1 MAKIAQDKIY
11 VSPDLYE
18 LVWKPIEEEMEGMED
33 IYFSPIGA
41 FHQIGIEYLQN
52 EDGMNMNNLYAIHRL
67 SSTKELVKRRMNNPS
82 KKVALFG
89 GINYNAS
96 LENMR
101 GTSSVDRKEENDVAR
116 TLDIESTNVR
126 ALEANGKISYLPGTL
141 KEVNSIN
148 EVWGESNKS
157 DVLLYRGDE
166 GAESS
171 FKDISNK
178 DCSVIHVAT
187 HGFFYKQDD
196 KQIIRDIDQRFR
208 DLSLHFVSDDIQ
220 VIDEDKMLTR
230 SGLIFAGADNTIN
243 NVTIPQGVDDGIL
256 YADEISNLNLGNV
269 NLVVL
274 SACQSGLGNV
284 ANSEGVF
291 GLQRG
296 FKLAGAHSII
306 MSLWKVDDNATQI
319 LMTEFYKNVVAGKN
333 YQEAFAEAQNTLRL
347 EENGKYDSPQYWA
360 AFILLDDICP

>member
-1 MAKIAQDKIY
+1 
-11 VSPDLYE
+11 
-18 LVWKPIEEEMEGMED
+18 
-33 IYFSPIGA
+33 
-41 FHQIGIEYLQN
+41 
-52 EDGMNMNNLYAIHRL
+52 
-67 SSTKELVKRRMNNPS
+67 MNNPS

-96 LENMR
+96 LEKMR
-101 GTSSVDRKEENDVAR
+101 GTSSVDRKEDDVAR

-126 ALEANGKISYLPGTL
+126 ELEANGKISYLPGTL

-148 EVWGESNKS
+148 EVWGKSDKS
-157 DVLLYRGDE
+157 DVLLYRGDD
-166 GAESS
+166 GTESS

-178 DCSVIHVAT
+178 DCSVIHIAT
-187 HGFFYKQDD
+187 HGFFCKQDD
-196 KQIIRDIDQRFR
+196 KRIVRDMDQRFR
-208 DLSLHFVSDDIQ
+208 DLSLHFVNDDIQ

-243 NVTIPQGVDDGIL
+243 NVTIPQGVDD
-256 YADEISNLNLGNV
+256 EISNLNLGNI

-319 LMTEFYKNVVAGKN
+319 LMTEFYKNIVAGKN

>member
-1 MAKIAQDKIY
+1 
-11 VSPDLYE
+11 
-18 LVWKPIEEEMEGMED
+18 
-33 IYFSPIGA
+33 
-41 FHQIGIEYLQN
+41 
-52 EDGMNMNNLYAIHRL
+52 
-67 SSTKELVKRRMNNPS
+67 
-82 KKVALFG
+82 
-89 GINYNAS
+89 
-96 LENMR
+96 MR
-101 GTSSVDRKEENDVAR
+101 GTGSDARKEDYATR
-116 TLDIESTNVR
+116 TLDMESTNVR
-126 ALEANGKISYLPGTL
+126 ALEENGKISYLPGTL
-141 KEVNSIN
+141 KEVNNIN
-148 EVWGESNKS
+148 EVLGEADKS

-166 GAESS
+166 GTESS

-178 DCSVIHVAT
+178 DCSVIHIAT

-196 KQIIRDIDQRFR
+196 TQKAIDTDHLFR
-208 DLSLHFVSDDIQ
+208 DLNLHFISDDIQ

-274 SACQSGLGNV
+274 SACQSGLGNI
-284 ANSEGVF
+284 ASSEGVF

-296 FKLAGAHSII
+296 FKLAGVHSII

-319 LMTEFYKNVVAGKN
+319 LMTEFYKNIVAGKS

-347 EENGKYDSPQYWA
+347 EEDGKYDSPQYWA
-360 AFILLDDICP
+360 AFILLDDIL